1 MNDGAILILWA
12 LLRTG
17 LVLSVSAVAL
27 SAILRIFPVASPT
40 ARRSAYVVVLLQGW
54 LLVQGPLAFS
64 LPSFVSRG
72 TASVMNRLRQSGG
85 SGATPTALGRAVPL
99 DTPTQSRAR
108 RTHQIPGDGRLQTN
122 AARLATS
129 LSDDFHLDQPGTVSL
144 PDADIARPTA
154 DQSSSPPAF
163 PWTIGLVVVWATG
176 MLVLAGRAAW
186 TYFRFVRRLP
196 PLQVVEREW
205 ADEWDALQRDAGIRS
220 PAALAV
226 AEQAGPVLCRLPG
239 GYRLIVPA
247 ADWRVLTPSQRLLV
261 LRHELA
267 HLERRDVWKSL
278 AVRVLALPHWF
289 NPLVWRI
296 VRQFD
301 ECAELACDER
311 VGRAAPEHVPDYA
324 RALLQ
329 LAHRA
334 EPVFFATRAARQCGL
349 SQRIR
354 RLLIPVT
361 EKDSKMKTAVM
372 VTLLL
377 GICLVNLTRLQ
388 TRADNGPPATTKLEV
403 SAIRLTA
410 PTTLNIAGDA
420 TQAPTV
426 LNVQSAPLTTPAVLN
441 VQSVPLTTPYNVQSS
456 PLTTYVAAGQGQPA
470 VDSTSKF
477 SFVVVNSQP
486 ESRHAKADLG
496 RVLKDLHEYQRERE
510 RLQAEQQVWQA
521 TRAKEREE
529 LVRTAKQRIAAEK
542 DPLIKDLLE
551 KGITEKRAEM
561 SREVN
566 PKAAED
572 EQQVKHRL
580 YEKIMAEI
588 NRYAQER
595 QLLTVRRVDFGNRTT
610 GMVGVTGLALGRE
623 RLFINT
629 TVAQKLTATAS
640 AAPAEQLN
648 QALVM
653 LNIAPS
659 QPNTWDQEVIYVAG
673 RDGAQEIDIS
683 DEIAKRLNA
692 ADEKAAGK

>member
-1 MNDGAILILWA
+1 MNDGALLILWA

-17 LVLSVSAVAL
+17 LVLTVAAVAL
-27 SAILRIFPVASPT
+27 SAFLRLYPVASPT
-40 ARRSAYVVVLLQGW
+40 VRRTAYFVILLQGC
-54 LLVQGPLAFS
+54 LLVRSPVAIPLPDFIAKATQTLGWNKLASRAPARDSDAGRQWREPRVHSYDPASVFGSMESDHGARGATSAAFGEPSPLA
-64 LPSFVSRG
+64 RAG
-72 TASVMNRLRQSGG
+72 GEWASSPN
-85 SGATPTALGRAVPL
+85 
-99 DTPTQSRAR
+99 
-108 RTHQIPGDGRLQTN
+108 GRLPP
-122 AARLATS
+122 
-129 LSDDFHLDQPGTVSL
+129 DFAETVSL
-144 PDADIARPTA
+144 GDSNVIVPPTN
-154 DQSSSPPAF
+154 QLLL
-163 PWTIGLVVVWATG
+163 GLVVLWAVG
-176 MLVLAGRAAW
+176 MVVLSGRAAW

-196 PLQVVEREW
+196 PLEDVEPEW

-278 AVRVLALPHWF
+278 AMRVLALPHWF

-361 EKDSKMKTAVM
+361 EKGSKMKTAVM

-377 GICLVNLTRLQ
+377 GISLVNFTRLQ
-388 TRADNGPPATTKLEV
+388 TRAGDQPKQTFSVIV
-403 SAIRLTA
+403 SAPQASALA
-410 PTTLNIAGDA
+410 PQEFLYSNAKIEFVGSVA
-420 TQAPTV
+420 
-426 LNVQSAPLTTPAVLN
+426 NVAQT
-441 VQSVPLTTPYNVQSS
+441 
-456 PLTTYVAAGQGQPA
+456 
-470 VDSTSKF
+470 
-477 SFVVVNSQP
+477 
-486 ESRHAKADLG
+486 ESRQAKVDLG
-496 RVLKDLHEYQRERE
+496 RILKNLHEYQRERE
-510 RLQAEQQVWQA
+510 KLQAEQQVWQA
-521 TRAKEREE
+521 TRAKEREG
-529 LVRTAKQRIAAEK
+529 LVRTAKERIAAEK

-551 KGITEKRAEM
+551 KGIAEKRAEM

-580 YEKIMAEI
+580 YDKIMAEI

-610 GMVGVTGLALGRE
+610 GMVGVTGLGLGPE
-623 RLFINT
+623 KLFINT
-629 TVAQKLTATAS
+629 TRPQKLTATAS

-648 QALVM
+648 LVSVM

-659 QPNTWDQEVIYVAG
+659 LPNTWDQEVIYVAG
-673 RDGAQEIDIS
+673 RDSAQEVDIS

-692 ADEKAAGK
+692 ADEKPAGK